1 MNAAAEYYRHFLARP
16 ADHTVDDWFSGI
28 EEGKKSAKRYY
39 NQCQAAYEAVQL
51 LELGR
56 VKRREL
62 WTIYKLLKKRYW
74 AAEHR
79 RWDGG
84 EGASLILQQSMGEAM
99 DRARSYAMKVRQA
112 EELWALVA

>member
-1 MNAAAEYYRHFLARP
+1 MNAAAEYYRRFLARP

-28 EEGKKSAKRYY
+28 EEGNKSAKRYY

-62 WTIYKLLKKRYW
+62 WIIVHLLEKRYRAKEAQRDW
-74 AAEHR
+74 VAVEQLLHSKIAAR
-79 RWDGG
+79 
-84 EGASLILQQSMGEAM
+84 
-99 DRARSYAMKVRQA
+99 DRARFYAMKVRQA
-112 EELWALVA
+112 EELWAEVA